1 MLFFYIHKKNYTF
14 LPKILHNSNFC
25 SNFVHSFENMV
36 CTDIHNSLAKIVS
49 RYDPNQVCCVADE
62 VFSTSSVLNAT
73 LSGIKCLL
81 IPVAES
87 EKSLETV
94 QRVWDFFFEMGLTR
108 KGLVIAVGGGA
119 LTDLVG
125 FCAATYK
132 RGVDCLYIP
141 TTLLAMVDAAIGG
154 KTGFNYHALKNSIGV
169 FQPPVETLISPQW
182 LRTLPADQF
191 LSGYAEML
199 KTGSIGNPSLICS
212 TTVHWTLDQAKPFT
226 HTREGIKN
234 PLWNELLRYDLD
246 TMPLADIHPLIER
259 CVAAKEQIVKA
270 DPQEEGLRKVLNF
283 GHTFGHALEEISL
296 SANEVTGLSAERSLL
311 SQRSGLLH
319 GYAVLYGMI
328 AELYLS
334 VTKLG
339 CPKEA
344 LQHLTRLMLHYYG
357 RPSCKCSDRS
367 RLISLMQQDK
377 KNEHA
382 AQINCTLIRS
392 VGDPVINQI
401 ITPQEAEE
409 ALDYLFSL

>member
-36 CTDIHNSLAKIVS
+36 CTDIHNFLAKIVS
-49 RYDPNQVCCVADE
+49 RYDPDQVCCVADE
-62 VFSTSSVLNAT
+62 VFSTSSVLNHT
-73 LSGIKCLL
+73 LSGIKCWL

-94 QRVWDFFFEMGLTR
+94 QKVWNFFFEMGLTR
-108 KGLVIAVGGGA
+108 KGLVIAVGGGV

-141 TTLLAMVDAAIGG
+141 TTLLAMVDASTGG
-154 KTGFNYHALKNSIGV
+154 KTGFNYHGLKNSIGV

-199 KTGSIGNPSLICS
+199 KMGVVENPSLS
-212 TTVHWTLDQAKPFT
+212 
-226 HTREGIKN
+226 TRENAKN
-234 PLWNELLRYDLD
+234 SLWNDLLQYDLD
-246 TMPLADIHPLIER
+246 TMPLEDLTPLIER
-259 CVAAKEQIVKA
+259 CVAAKELIVKA

-296 SANEVTGLSAERSLL
+296 SANEASGLSAERSLL
-311 SQRSGLLH
+311 FQRSGLLH

-334 VTKLG
+334 VLKLG

-344 LQHLTRLMLHYYG
+344 LQQLTQLMLHYYG
-357 RPSCKCSDRS
+357 RPTCKCSDRS

-377 KNEHA
+377 KNERA